1 MLRTIGLR
9 LLQVPIALLGMTLIV
24 FLFVTAS
31 GDPVLLLADPNA
43 SAADLE
49 AMRRELGFD
58 RPWIVQ
64 YLSFLGN
71 ALIGDFGVSFRHRL
85 PAMEF
90 VLGQLPATLELAAA
104 SLLIATL
111 ISIPLGI
118 TAARNKGRP
127 IDFFAT
133 MVAVLGQS
141 MPVFWLGMLLLL
153 AFAVVLPIFPVG
165 GRGSLAHLVLPAVTL
180 GWYFNALIT
189 RMVRS
194 SMLETLSQNYVRTAR
209 AKGLTER
216 RVVMRHAFRN
226 AQIPIITV
234 WGLQAGNLLTGTVV
248 AETVFS
254 WPGLGRA
261 SVAAV
266 LARDIPVVM
275 ASVFVF
281 TVIFLIINLLVDL
294 SYYLIDPRIRH

>member
-1 MLRTIGLR
+1 MLRIIGSR

-24 FLFVTAS
+24 YIFVTAS
-31 GDPVLLLADPNA
+31 GDPVLLLADPGA

-64 YLSFLGN
+64 YLSFLGD
-71 ALIGDFGVSFRHRL
+71 ALMGDFGTSFRHRL

-104 SLLIATL
+104 SLFIATV

-118 TAARNKGRP
+118 AAARHKGRP
-127 IDFFAT
+127 VDLIAT

-141 MPVFWLGMLLLL
+141 MPVFWLGMLLIL
-153 AFAVVLPIFPVG
+153 AFAVALPIFPVG
-165 GRGSLAHLVLPAVTL
+165 GRGTFAHLVLPAVTL

-194 SMLETLSQNYVRTAR
+194 TMLETLNQNYVRTAR
-209 AKGLTER
+209 AKGVPER

-226 AQIPIITV
+226 AQVPIITV

-281 TVIFLIINLLVDL
+281 TVIFLVINLLIDL
-294 SYYLIDPRIRH
+294 SYYLIDPRIRQ

>member
-1 MLRTIGLR
+1 MLRTIGSR

-31 GDPVLLLADPNA
+31 GDPVLLLADPGA
-43 SAADLE
+43 SDADLE

-64 YLSFLGN
+64 YLSFLGD
-71 ALIGDFGVSFRHRL
+71 ALTGDFGTSFRHRL
-85 PAMEF
+85 PAMDF

-104 SLLIATL
+104 SLVIATA

-118 TAARNKGRP
+118 TAARNKGKP
-127 IDFFAT
+127 IDLVAT

-141 MPVFWLGMLLLL
+141 MPVFWLGMLLIL
-153 AFAVVLPIFPVG
+153 AFAVALPIFPVG
-165 GRGSLAHLVLPAVTL
+165 GRGTLAHLVLPAVTL

-194 SMLETLSQNYVRTAR
+194 TMLETLNQNYVRTAR
-209 AKGLTER
+209 AKGVPER

-226 AQIPIITV
+226 AQVPIITV

-281 TVIFLIINLLVDL
+281 TVIFLVINLLVDL
-294 SYYLIDPRIRH
+294 SYYLIDPRIRQ